1 MRRRNYWITI
11 GLIIGLMILMDALD
25 GLELES
31 IEIETPAGS
40 VDEEPIDE
48 GTTNPSIQ
56 KES

>member
-1 MRRRNYWITI
+1 MTI

-56 KES
+56 KEI

>member
-1 MRRRNYWITI
+1 MDG
-11 GLIIGLMILMDALD
+11 GLDVWNGLGAPD

-40 VDEEPIDE
+40 VEPIDE

-56 KES
+56 EEI